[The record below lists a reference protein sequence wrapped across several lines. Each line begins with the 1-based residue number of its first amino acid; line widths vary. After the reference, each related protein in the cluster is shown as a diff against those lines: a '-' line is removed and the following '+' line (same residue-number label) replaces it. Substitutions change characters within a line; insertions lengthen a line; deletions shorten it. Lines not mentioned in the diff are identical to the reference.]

1 MAKKLQVDVNAGEI
15 IESFRPDLLP
25 PVFLSNTPETRS
37 NELDV
42 PEQVVQ
48 EKETSAPQKEKKTP
62 VRGQKDVP
70 EKENEYLELFIR
82 VAEMSVRSG
91 KLVYVRKDYHDRIL
105 RIIRVIGK
113 GELSLSGYIDH
124 VLTQH
129 FAQYEEEI
137 KKLYKKYYEE
147 VY

>member
-1 MAKKLQVDVNAGEI
+1 MAKKLQMNVNPGDI
-15 IESFRPDLLP
+15 IESFRPDLP
-25 PVFLSNTPETRS
+25 PAFSSETPETRA
-37 NELDV
+37 NESDV

-48 EKETSAPQKEKKTP
+48 EKETSAPQKEKKMP
-62 VRGQKDVP
+62 VRVQKDIS
-70 EKENEYLELFIR
+70 EKESEYVELFIR

-113 GELSLSGYIDH
+113 SELSLSGYIDH

>member
-1 MAKKLQVDVNAGEI
+1 MAKKLQVDINAGEI
-15 IESFRPDLLP
+15 IESFRQDP
-25 PVFLSNTPETRS
+25 PPAFLSNTPETRA
-37 NELDV
+37 NEPDV

-48 EKETSAPQKEKKTP
+48 EKETSASQKEKKTP
-62 VRGQKDVP
+62 ARGQKDVS

-113 GELSLSGYIDH
+113 SELSLSGYIDH

>member
-15 IESFRPDLLP
+15 IESFRPNLP
-25 PVFLSNTPETRS
+25 PVFLSNTPETRA
-37 NELDV
+37 NEPDV

-48 EKETSAPQKEKKTP
+48 EKETSASQKEKKTP
-62 VRGQKDVP
+62 ARGQKDVS

-113 GELSLSGYIDH
+113 SELSLSGYIDH
-124 VLTQH
+124 ALTQH

>member
-1 MAKKLQVDVNAGEI
+1 MAKKLQVDINAGEI
-15 IESFRPDLLP
+15 IESFRPDPL
-25 PVFLSNTPETRS
+25 PVFLSNTPETRA
-37 NELDV
+37 NESDV

-48 EKETSAPQKEKKTP
+48 EKETPAPQKEKKTP
-62 VRGQKDVP
+62 VRGQKDFP
-70 EKENEYLELFIR
+70 EKENEYMELFIR

-113 GELSLSGYIDH
+113 SELSLSGYIDH

-129 FAQYEEEI
+129 FDQYEEEI